1 MSIEMTHFDEGKFY
15 VSSIPMR
22 TLFFFILASASILR
36 GQSVPDPRPVLNR
49 YVLAA
54 IKTMPDGGGY
64 DSSQAAVDRLA
75 ASVKVED
82 GVIHQDLT
90 VAKTSFCSG
99 ATYLVFLRAVEM
111 LRKNGSLTLSPE
123 AVALLAELGVKD
135 GERVFGR
142 WNANGPG
149 TAKLFSELGCGRNF
163 TAYDEARPG
172 DFLKIWWTDEIGG
185 KERGH
190 LVVYLNSDESTV
202 RFWSSNQPGGYGIR
216 TVEKNTIKRAL
227 FSRLERVDQLENV
240 VKLSA
245 KNEFLADMLDMP
257 FTWDRVVKE
266 CSVRQLPAGEI
277 HGRK

>member
-1 MSIEMTHFDEGKFY
+1 MKKFY
-15 VSSIPMR
+15 VSSSPMR
-22 TLFFFILASASILR
+22 FLLFSIFALTGVLH
-36 GQSVPDPRPVLNR
+36 GQTAPDERPVLNR

-90 VAKTSFCSG
+90 VAKASFCSG
-99 ATYLVFLRAVEM
+99 ATYLVFLRAVEL
-111 LRKNGSLTLSPE
+111 LRKNGSLRLSPE
-123 AVALLAELGVKD
+123 AVALLADLGVKD

-142 WNANGPG
+142 WNSNGPG
-149 TAKLFSELGCGRNF
+149 TAKLFAELGCGRNF

-172 DFLKIWWTDEIGG
+172 DFMKIWWTAEIGG

-190 LVVYLNSDESTV
+190 LVVYLDSSKSTV
-202 RFWSSNQPGGYGIR
+202 RFWSANQPGGYGIR
-216 TVEKNTIKRAL
+216 TVEKETIQRVL
-227 FSRLERVDQLENV
+227 FSRLERVDKLENV

-245 KNEFLADMLDMP
+245 KNEFLADMLDKP

-266 CSVRQLPAGEI
+266 CAVRQATDG
-277 HGRK
+277 GN